1 MPPRGTRNRFGD
13 AGYFSP
19 LTIDLRIIATARAG
33 QALPPFALLPI
44 RPYVGADDPATGAH
58 HPRPQARELHLVG
71 PAVGDQHRPMVAEPA
86 ADRERTHALGSHV
99 SQGHRRA
106 AVRPSPFGRLIVAGI
121 AVAHQVNTLRSKA
134 APAELGGRS
143 WVP

>member
-1 MPPRGTRNRFGD
+1 MPPRGSRTRFGD
-13 AGYFSP
+13 AGYLSP

-71 PAVGDQHRPMVAEPA
+71 PAVGDQHRPWWQSQQLTES
-86 ADRERTHALGSHV
+86 ERTPWARMLARV
-99 SQGHRRA
+99 
-106 AVRPSPFGRLIVAGI
+106 I
-121 AVAHQVNTLRSKA
+121 
-134 APAELGGRS
+134 GGPR
-143 WVP
+143 